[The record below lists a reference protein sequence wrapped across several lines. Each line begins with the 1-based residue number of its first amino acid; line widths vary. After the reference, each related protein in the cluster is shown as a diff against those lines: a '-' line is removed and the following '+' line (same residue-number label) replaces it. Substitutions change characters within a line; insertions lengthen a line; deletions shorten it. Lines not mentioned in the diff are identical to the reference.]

1 MHAYIYEF
9 LVQFVIDLFSMKYD
23 GTTRYLRRKSSS
35 ERILPL
41 FLSSSLPLFP
51 TTVLSS
57 FFLPRFAAFFSI
69 FAFYPASLSHL
80 FLHGL
85 PHSIYRC
92 SLRLRFV
99 SVCTG
104 TRCSRTEGLLILA
117 PFPWGD
123 GNLRSRY
130 TMPRAPTRKHLS
142 THHSIPASVPNEIH
156 LYSTTNRARARARAL
171 PTSIVAQ
178 LPDSRRG

>member
-1 MHAYIYEF
+1 
-9 LVQFVIDLFSMKYD
+9 MKYD

-35 ERILPL
+35 ARILPG
-41 FLSSSLPLFP
+41 FPSLSSSLPDNCIIY
-51 TTVLSS
+51 
-57 FFLPRFAAFFSI
+57 FFSSSLCRLLLH
-69 FAFYPASLSHL
+69 FRLLPSSPLSHL

-85 PHSIYRC
+85 PHSTYRC

-99 SVCTG
+99 SVCTR
-104 TRCSRTEGLLILA
+104 TRCSRTEGLLILP

-130 TMPRAPTRKHLS
+130 AMPRAPTRRHLS

-156 LYSTTNRARARARAL
+156 LYSTTNRALYRRRSLRNCLIRAEL
-171 PTSIVAQ
+171 NGVY
-178 LPDSRRG
+178 L